1 MPRQPDTA
9 AHLPA
14 KIPETNDAAAWP
26 APTSDNGRIRRVT
39 RAELGAMARILAQAF
54 YDDPLMRW
62 MVPNDALRL
71 QRLERV
77 FGISSHRVWL
87 PQNESYVSDE
97 LVGACAW
104 MPPNTWH
111 LGLLAQMRMLPG
123 FARALRGDLSRML
136 KLDTFLEN
144 KHPHEPAHWYL
155 NAMGVV
161 PAWQGRGCGTAML
174 QPVLARCDAEGVP
187 AYLETSTQRGR
198 VLYERNGF
206 EVVEQ
211 CRFADDGPPLWLMW
225 REPQSER
232 RESVRVTPT
241 ERA

>member
-87 PQNESYVSDE
+87 PQTKATSRTSWSAPAH
-97 LVGACAW
+97 GCHRTRGISACSLKCACF
-104 MPPNTWH
+104 
-111 LGLLAQMRMLPG
+111 PG
-123 FARALRGDLSRML
+123 SHARCEA
-136 KLDTFLEN
+136 TFL
-144 KHPHEPAHWYL
+144 
-155 NAMGVV
+155 
-161 PAWQGRGCGTAML
+161 GC
-174 QPVLARCDAEGVP
+174 
-187 AYLETSTQRGR
+187 
-198 VLYERNGF
+198 
-206 EVVEQ
+206 
-211 CRFADDGPPLWLMW
+211 
-225 REPQSER
+225 
-232 RESVRVTPT
+232 
-241 ERA
+241 